1 LTDSRDNIVIIRN
14 VLPKDIPEIV
24 ELQKESFPLMAKD
37 GVIWQKHHLE
47 SHIKIF
53 PDGQL
58 CAELDGRIIAS
69 SSSLVISLTPE
80 YKEHTWK
87 EATAYGMFTN
97 HTLEG
102 DSLYGAD
109 ISTHPDS
116 RGLGIATMLYDARK
130 DLAFK
135 LNLRRIIAGGRLFNY
150 CEYEDKMSAQEYAE
164 KVVKG
169 ELKDLVLSFQLNN
182 GFKLVKILP
191 NYMRDARSL
200 NYASFIEW
208 INPKYLPE
216 RKSGWMINK
225 NDKNN

>member
-1 LTDSRDNIVIIRN
+1 LTTNDNDNIIIRN
-14 VLPKDIPEIV
+14 VSSEDISDIV
-24 ELQKESFPLMAKD
+24 ELQKQSFPIMAKD
-37 GVIWQKHHLE
+37 GLIWDEYHLK
-47 SHIKIF
+47 SHIRIF
-53 PDGQL
+53 PEGQL
-58 CAELDGRIIAS
+58 CAELDGKLIAS
-69 SSSLVISLTPE
+69 SSSLVTSLTPD

-97 HTLEG
+97 HTLKG

-130 DLAFK
+130 DLAVK
-135 LNLRRIIAGGRLFNY
+135 MNLRRIIAGGRLFNY
-150 CEYEDKMSAQEYAE
+150 CEYAKKMSAQEYAE

-182 GFKLVKILP
+182 GFKFIKVLP
-191 NYMRDARSL
+191 NYMKDSRSL

-208 INPKYLPE
+208 LNPKYVSQ
-216 RKSGWMINK
+216 K
-225 NDKNN
+225 

>member
-1 LTDSRDNIVIIRN
+1 LTGPNDSNNNIVIRN
-14 VLPKDIPEIV
+14 VASKDIPDII

-37 GVIWQKHHLE
+37 GVIWQEHHLE

-53 PDGQL
+53 PEGQF
-58 CAELDGRIIAS
+58 CAELDGKIIAS
-69 SSSLVISLTPE
+69 SSSLVTSLASD
-80 YKEHTWK
+80 YQEHTWK
-87 EATAYGMFTN
+87 QATAYGMFTN

-116 RGLGIATMLYDARK
+116 RGLGAATMLYDARK
-130 DLAFK
+130 ELVVK

-150 CEYEDKMSAQEYAE
+150 CEYAEKMSAQEYAG

-182 GFKLVKILP
+182 GFKFIKILP

-208 INPKYLPE
+208 INPKYIPQKRFE
-216 RKSGWMINK
+216 TQK
-225 NDKNN
+225 

>member
-1 LTDSRDNIVIIRN
+1 MTTNDNDNIIIRN
-14 VLPKDIPEIV
+14 VSSEDISDIV
-24 ELQKESFPLMAKD
+24 ELQKQSFPIMAKD
-37 GVIWQKHHLE
+37 GLIWDEYHLK
-47 SHIKIF
+47 SHIRIF
-53 PDGQL
+53 PEGQL
-58 CAELDGRIIAS
+58 CAELDGKIIAS
-69 SSSLVISLTPE
+69 SSSLVTSLTPD

-97 HTLEG
+97 HTLKG

-130 DLAFK
+130 DLAVK
-135 LNLRRIIAGGRLFNY
+135 MNLRRIIAGGRLFNY
-150 CEYEDKMSAQEYAE
+150 CEYAKKMSAQEYAE

-182 GFKLVKILP
+182 GFKFIKVLP
-191 NYMRDARSL
+191 NYMKDSRSL

-208 INPKYLPE
+208 LNPKYVSQ
-216 RKSGWMINK
+216 K
-225 NDKNN
+225 